1 MRQQVRKQMISPSR
15 SVLREMTRWR
25 HEHRGDCRDW
35 TQGSNQASTN
45 DEGSVREETREHT
58 QTTIE
63 GQV

>member
-1 MRQQVRKQMISPSR
+1 MISPSR
-15 SVLREMTRWR
+15 SVLRGLTRCR

-35 TQGSNQASTN
+35 AQGSNQANTM

-63 GQV
+63 GKV

>member
-1 MRQQVRKQMISPSR
+1 MISPSR
-15 SVLREMTRWR
+15 SVLRGLTRCR

-35 TQGSNQASTN
+35 AQGSNQANTM